1 MKRGM
6 AMNSDK
12 QVKEQTVFK
21 EAEET
26 VQLNPAEN
34 KTSSGLEQ
42 NVAGLL
48 CYLFWFITGIVFLVI
63 EKENRFVRFHAMQSI
78 LLFVSIFIASFI
90 LTIIPIIGWLI
101 SLLFFPLTLVL
112 WMFMMFKAYKGEWFK
127 FPVIGD
133 IAEQQITK

>member
-1 MKRGM
+1 
-6 AMNSDK
+6 MNSDK
-12 QVKEQTVFK
+12 HVKEQNVFK
-21 EAEET
+21 ET
-26 VQLNPAEN
+26 GDNGQLNSAEN

-42 NVAGLL
+42 NIAGLL
-48 CYLFWFITGIVFLVI
+48 CYSFWFITGIIFLVL

-78 LLFVSIFIASFI
+78 LLFVAMFIVSII

-112 WMFMMFKAYKGEWFK
+112 WVFMMFKAYKGEWFK